1 MYISIERNNRGALEI
16 EINALNKLIQN
27 TILMRSNS
35 DLENVKD
42 IEVLTDLYHDN
53 LLYVLIKIS
62 LKDFNQMLDES
73 QINKTVEEIIV
84 KTLSIK
90 PKNIAVAYK
99 K

>member
-27 TILMRSNS
+27 TILMRSISNIKNV
-35 DLENVKD
+35 EN

-53 LLYVLIKIS
+53 LLYLLIKIE
-62 LKDFNQMLDES
+62 LKDKTKLLDET
-73 QINKTVEEIIV
+73 QINKTVEEIIM

-90 PKNIAVAYK
+90 PKNIALAYK
-99 K
+99 R

>member
-35 DLENVKD
+35 DLKNVGN
-42 IEVLTDLYHDN
+42 IEVLTDLYQDN
-53 LLYVLIKIS
+53 LLYVLIKID
-62 LKDFNQMLDES
+62 LKDKTELLDET

-99 K
+99 R

>member
-16 EINALNKLIQN
+16 EVNALNKLIQN

-35 DLENVKD
+35 DLNNVEN

-53 LLYVLIKIS
+53 LLYVLIKID
-62 LKDFNQMLDES
+62 LKNKAQMLEEN
-73 QINKTVEEIIV
+73 QINKIVEEIII

-90 PKNIAVAYK
+90 PKNIAIAYK
-99 K
+99 R